1 MQWVAFW
8 VLVWLCGVF
17 ASELECLSINLSG
30 FIFFIYL
37 VFQQQYFYEDDDRI
51 VPSTPTL
58 PPPRSDGFAEAI
70 QYVFLPLHFVVVV
83 FLLLSQMTDSFSVV
97 WSSPQI
103 AGVSRFRFGPSDDFP
118 QTSSSHSDFGQL
130 PSQGSTHYLTFF
142 FRLMT
147 VDLTALSVRCWLVG

>member
-1 MQWVAFW
+1 MF
-8 VLVWLCGVF
+8 G
-17 ASELECLSINLSG
+17 SELECLSINLSG

-83 FLLLSQMTDSFSVV
+83 FLLLSQMTDSFCCMKFST
-97 WSSPQI
+97 
-103 AGVSRFRFGPSDDFP
+103 GSRYVTISIRSFR
-118 QTSSSHSDFGQL
+118 
-130 PSQGSTHYLTFF
+130 
-142 FRLMT
+142 
-147 VDLTALSVRCWLVG
+147 